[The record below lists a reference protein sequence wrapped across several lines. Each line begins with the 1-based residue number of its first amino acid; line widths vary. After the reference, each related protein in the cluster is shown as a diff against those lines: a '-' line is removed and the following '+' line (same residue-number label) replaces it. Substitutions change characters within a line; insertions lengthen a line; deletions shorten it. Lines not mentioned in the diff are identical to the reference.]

1 MGSMEIIQVWWTF
14 DIFWFLLFC
23 FIRIKNSE
31 PYSVDFWVIF
41 AVLLEETPEKPA
53 EEVRWQVESNDFKF
67 VPDPKPRISQSKVR
81 LLGLQA
87 EFWPFLAAD
96 KTCVCKGE
104 VWKLLSK
111 ITVPCS
117 TAGRHF
123 LSIESTPSWKEP
135 LQKTEKIF
143 LF

>member
-14 DIFWFLLFC
+14 DIFWFLVFF

-67 VPDPKPRISQSKVR
+67 VPDPKTQNFTK
-81 LLGLQA
+81 
-87 EFWPFLAAD
+87 
-96 KTCVCKGE
+96 
-104 VWKLLSK
+104 
-111 ITVPCS
+111 
-117 TAGRHF
+117 
-123 LSIESTPSWKEP
+123 
-135 LQKTEKIF
+135 
-143 LF
+143 